1 MALTPKQAKFVEEYL
16 LDGNGRRAAIAAG
29 YSERTAHVIANEN
42 LNKPY
47 IAELIEKGQKRVIDQ
62 VVAKR
67 EITRERLM
75 DMAEKVFEEA
85 FKVGQLAAAN
95 GAIKELGILSGERV
109 EKRETTSVP
118 HEERLAAIRER
129 VNDGQRPTTH

>member
-29 YSERTAHVIANEN
+29 YSEKTAHVIANEN

-47 IAELIEKGQKRVIDQ
+47 IAELIAKGQEKVLKE
-62 VVAKR
+62 VAAKR

-75 DMAEKVFEEA
+75 EMAETVYEIAIES
-85 FKVGQLAAAN
+85 GQLSAAN
-95 GAIKELGILSGERV
+95 GAIKELGVLSGERI
-109 EKRETTSVP
+109 EKTEATIIS
-118 HEERLAAIRER
+118 HEDRLASVKER
-129 VNDGQRPTTH
+129 VNGERPTAH